1 VTAIAGSLGRGRWP
15 GWGRVIVLALIGLL
29 LLAVLTPLVWAVLG
43 SVKSE
48 AEYRAIPINVF
59 PSAISLEA
67 YQAVLSDGDML
78 RGFVNS
84 LIVSGLEV
92 AGVLLTSSLA
102 GYVFARKQ
110 FLGKDALFLF
120 VLASTMVPFTMLLI
134 PLYLMFID
142 VRFSNNYLAIA
153 LPTMMSAYGI
163 FLCRQFIRGIPR
175 DLFDAAVIDG
185 ASDVAIYK
193 DVVLPLARPV
203 LAALAIFTLIVS
215 SNALIWPLVIV
226 SDAELFTLP
235 LVLASYARQGEAA
248 VFTQTLAAAVIGSIP
263 LVVAFLILQ
272 RSFVKGISLTGL
284 GGH

>member
-1 VTAIAGSLGRGRWP
+1 MTTTVGTTRRRRWP
-15 GWGRVIVLALIGLL
+15 GWGRVIVLALVGLL
-29 LLAVLTPLVWAVLG
+29 LVAVLTPLIWAVAG

-48 AEYRAIPINVF
+48 AEYRAIPIHVL
-59 PSAISLEA
+59 PSAISLDA
-67 YQAVLSDGDML
+67 YRAVLSDGDIP
-78 RGFVNS
+78 RGFLNS

-102 GYVFARKQ
+102 GYVFARKR

-134 PLYLMFID
+134 PLYLTFID

-163 FLCRQFIRGIPR
+163 FLCRQFIRGLPR

-185 ASDVAIYK
+185 ASDVAIYRE
-193 DVVLPLARPV
+193 VVLPLSRPV
-203 LAALAIFTLIVS
+203 LAALAIFTLIIS

-235 LVLASYARQGEAA
+235 LVLASYARQGEAT
-248 VFTQTLAAAVIGSIP
+248 VFTQTLAAAIVGSIP
-263 LVVAFLILQ
+263 LLVAFLILQ

-284 GGH
+284 GGR

>member
-1 VTAIAGSLGRGRWP
+1 MTAMAGAAGRSRWP
-15 GWGRVIVLALIGLL
+15 GWGRLIVLALIGLL

-43 SVKSE
+43 SVKTE
-48 AEYRAIPINVF
+48 AEIRAIPIQIL

-67 YQAVLSDGDML
+67 YRSVLSDGDL
-78 RGFVNS
+78 PRGFVNS

-102 GYVFARKQ
+102 GYVFARKR

-142 VRFSNNYLAIA
+142 VRFNNNYFAIA

-163 FLCRQFIRGIPR
+163 FLCRQFIRGIPA

-185 ASDVAIYK
+185 ASDVAIYR
-193 DVVLPLARPV
+193 DVVLPLSRPV

-215 SNALIWPLVIV
+215 SNSLIWPLVIV
-226 SDAELFTLP
+226 SDAGLFTLP
-235 LVLASYARQGEAA
+235 LVLASYARQGEAT
-248 VFTQTLAAAVIGSIP
+248 VFTETLAAAIIGSIP

>member
-1 VTAIAGSLGRGRWP
+1 MTAVAGSFGRGRWP

-29 LLAVLTPLVWAVLG
+29 LVAVLTPLVWAVLG

-48 AEYRAIPINVF
+48 AEYRAIPISVL

-67 YQAVLSDGDML
+67 YRMVLADGDLL

-110 FLGKDALFLF
+110 FFGKDALFLF

-235 LVLASYARQGEAA
+235 LVLASYARQGEAS

-284 GGH
+284 GGQ